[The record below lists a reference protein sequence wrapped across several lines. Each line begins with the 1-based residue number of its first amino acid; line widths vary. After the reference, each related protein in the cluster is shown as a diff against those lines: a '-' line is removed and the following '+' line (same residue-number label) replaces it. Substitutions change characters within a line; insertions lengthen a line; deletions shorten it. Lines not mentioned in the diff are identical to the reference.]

1 MDRAKLLILLGEA
14 WESDDMR
21 QTLTNGL
28 IGTWANAADQKALL
42 NYDWAPA
49 PGEQAYITPL
59 IKLKST
65 KSGRRRSSCQACA
78 EIGRS
83 RWRPSGTWRLSTATP

>member
-28 IGTWANAADQKALL
+28 IGTSFCGIYRLKGNGVRVSKKLF
-42 NYDWAPA
+42 
-49 PGEQAYITPL
+49 L
-59 IKLKST
+59 IV
-65 KSGRRRSSCQACA
+65 
-78 EIGRS
+78 
-83 RWRPSGTWRLSTATP
+83 